1 MRPFIVDIRK
11 IEGVNG
17 ASLDC
22 NLAWSPEGL
31 DLARDRA
38 GFVGDVRFRGSVS
51 NIGGA
56 YLVDGRIAGAFSAAC
71 DRCLKQFTSEF
82 DLPLTRLFAEAGY
95 EQALDDADIETLNGL
110 EIDLGPHIREEVVLS
125 MPIRLL
131 CEDSC
136 KGICPGCGVDLN
148 DGECICGKS
157 H

>member
-1 MRPFIVDIRK
+1 MKPFLIDIRK
-11 IEGVNG
+11 IEGVSG

-22 NLAWSPEGL
+22 NLAWTTQGL
-31 DLARDRA
+31 DLARGGA
-38 GFVGDVRFRGSVS
+38 SFIGDVSFKGSVS

-56 YLVDGRIAGAFSAAC
+56 YMVDGRISGAFKAPC
-71 DRCLKQFTSEF
+71 DRCLKEFESRF
-82 DLPLTRLFAEAGY
+82 DLPLTRVFAEAGY
-95 EQALDDADIETLNGL
+95 APALEDTDIETLQGL

-131 CEDSC
+131 CEEGC
-136 KGICPGCGVDLN
+136 KGLCPGCGIDLN

>member
-1 MRPFIVDIRK
+1 MRPFIIDIRK

-22 NLAWSPEGL
+22 NLAWTPDGL
-31 DLARDRA
+31 DLARQSA
-38 GFVGDVRFRGSVS
+38 GFVGDVRFKGTVS

-56 YLVDGRIAGAFSAAC
+56 YLLDGRISGAFKAQC
-71 DRCLKQFTSEF
+71 DRCLKEFTSDFE
-82 DLPLTRLFAEAGY
+82 LLLTRVFAEAGY
-95 EQALDDADIETLNGL
+95 EPALEDSDIETLNGL

-136 KGICPGCGVDLN
+136 KGLCPGCGVDLN
-148 DGECICGKS
+148 NGECICGKS